1 MTDLDGISMIWQRD
15 LICFFRERS
24 RLLGSISRP
33 ILWLFIFGMGLRP
46 TFKGTGTLTY
56 TEFIF
61 PGVIAMTLLFT
72 AIQSA
77 ISIIWDR
84 EFGFLKE
91 VLVAPIS
98 RASVAIGKAL
108 SGATLSLIGGF
119 ITLLFAPFIGVHLS
133 IVTVLI
139 LIPLMFLIGFAITGV
154 GILMAARMTSFEGF
168 GTISNF
174 FIMPMYFMSG
184 AIFPPKDLPE
194 WLLVLVRCNPLTYGV
209 DLLRAAIVH
218 QHYFPVSQDLL
229 FLLGFAVVVTVISF
243 WSFMKT
249 D

>member
-77 ISIIWDR
+77 ISIR
-84 EFGFLKE
+84 F
-91 VLVAPIS
+91 S
-98 RASVAIGKAL
+98 Q
-108 SGATLSLIGGF
+108 GG
-119 ITLLFAPFIGVHLS
+119 PGRS
-133 IVTVLI
+133 
-139 LIPLMFLIGFAITGV
+139 
-154 GILMAARMTSFEGF
+154 
-168 GTISNF
+168 
-174 FIMPMYFMSG
+174 
-184 AIFPPKDLPE
+184 DLPR
-194 WLLVLVRCNPLTYGV
+194 VGGHR
-209 DLLRAAIVH
+209 
-218 QHYFPVSQDLL
+218 
-229 FLLGFAVVVTVISF
+229 
-243 WSFMKT
+243 
-249 D
+249 